1 MSPKAKTTAARP
13 ASHMNSVT
21 MVMWLRAMA
30 RNMPHGGKKIAA
42 EKLGLSPSGLSKLLN
57 NPERGFDEKTLNA
70 VAWVE
75 LSKSSR
81 FPEADFPVT
90 HTVTDGPLIIETRT
104 GKDGVE
110 FYTWKPVK
118 K

>member
-1 MSPKAKTTAARP
+1 MSN
-13 ASHMNSVT
+13 MNSVT

-81 FPEADFPVT
+81 FPDKEYPVLN
-90 HTVTDGPLIIETRT
+90 TVIDGPLVIETRK
-104 GKDGVE
+104 GKNGEE
-110 FYTWKPVK
+110 FFTWKPAK
-118 K
+118 R